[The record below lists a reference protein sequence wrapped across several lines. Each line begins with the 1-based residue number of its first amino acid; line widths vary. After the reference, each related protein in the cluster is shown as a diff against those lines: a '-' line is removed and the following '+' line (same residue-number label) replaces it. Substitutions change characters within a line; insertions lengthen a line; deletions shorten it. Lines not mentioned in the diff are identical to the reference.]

1 MRIRSF
7 HGHDIFPYE
16 KRPSAGITRRKA
28 ASIIGAPFRHYMGTG
43 HSALNTSTRKE
54 IIMNLG
60 KWIRPV
66 IVVMLFGTFLT
77 GQSKS
82 AMAEEGR
89 SESAISP

>member
-1 MRIRSF
+1 MSMIYIPMRSCLPPELPGGGNFSF
-7 HGHDIFPYE
+7 LH
-16 KRPSAGITRRKA
+16 
-28 ASIIGAPFRHYMGTG
+28 APFRHYMGTG

-54 IIMNLG
+54 IIMSLG

-66 IVVMLFGTFLT
+66 IVVMLFGAFLT

-82 AMAEEGR
+82 AMAEEDR